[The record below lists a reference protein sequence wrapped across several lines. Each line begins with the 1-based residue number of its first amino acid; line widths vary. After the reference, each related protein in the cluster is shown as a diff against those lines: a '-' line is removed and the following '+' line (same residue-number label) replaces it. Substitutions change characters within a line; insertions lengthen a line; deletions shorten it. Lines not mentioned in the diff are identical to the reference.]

1 MCVSRGCQLSDAM
14 HQQRTQIDRYDG
26 LEMSVGSVED
36 ESDISKITTS
46 NLNGCEIEPS
56 PWEPLMHRLIYYLI
70 PIQQQHLD
78 ENRDPRLLTFIHFHI
93 MSLLSELFQEEVVQG
108 IYTSMDRYLKYMLG
122 RYTSQKLRD

>member
-78 ENRDPRLLTFIHFHI
+78 ENRDPRLLTLIHDRI
-93 MSLLSELFQEEVVQG
+93 MLLLSGLFPEEVPEG
-108 IYTSMDRYLKYMLG
+108 IYRSMDSDLEYIVG
-122 RYTSQKLRD
+122 RYT